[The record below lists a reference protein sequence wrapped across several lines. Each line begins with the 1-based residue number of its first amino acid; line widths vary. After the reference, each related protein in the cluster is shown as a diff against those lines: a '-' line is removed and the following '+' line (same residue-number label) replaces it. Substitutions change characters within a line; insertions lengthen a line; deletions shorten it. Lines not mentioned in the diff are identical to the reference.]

1 MKIMHSR
8 RTVAALAFLLLAGC
22 GGKIAT
28 TRGQECS
35 SQVRVANQ
43 ELQDAKV
50 KGFGGTIEWL
60 KAADLLLAAGTQE
73 QLERFDSCL
82 DKVARARVYIRA
94 AQKP

>member
-1 MKIMHSR
+1 MTMTIY
-8 RTVAALAFLLLAGC
+8 RTTLVALALLLLADC

-28 TRGQECS
+28 TKGEECS
-35 SQVRVANQ
+35 SQLHVANQ

-50 KGFGGTIEWL
+50 KGFDGSIEWL

-82 DKVARARVYIRA
+82 DKVARARAYIRA

>member
-1 MKIMHSR
+1 MKTI
-8 RTVAALAFLLLAGC
+8 RTRGALVALTCLLLSGC

-35 SQVRVANQ
+35 SQLRVANQ

-60 KAADLLLAAGTQE
+60 KAADLLIAAGTQE

-82 DKVARARVYIRA
+82 DKVERARVYIRA

>member
-1 MKIMHSR
+1 MTSPRIRS
-8 RTVAALAFLLLAGC
+8 TLAALAFLLLAGC

-28 TRGQECS
+28 TQGQECS
-35 SQVRVANQ
+35 SQLHTANQ

-82 DKVARARVYIRA
+82 DKVGRARAYIRA
-94 AQKP
+94 AQTP

>member
-1 MKIMHSR
+1 MTSPRIR
-8 RTVAALAFLLLAGC
+8 GALAALALLLLASC

-28 TRGQECS
+28 TQGQECS
-35 SQVRVANQ
+35 SQLRVANQ

-82 DKVARARVYIRA
+82 DKVARARTYIRA

>member
-1 MKIMHSR
+1 MTAT
-8 RTVAALAFLLLAGC
+8 RTRNALAALACLLLVNC

-28 TRGQECS
+28 TQGQECS
-35 SQVRVANQ
+35 SQLRIANQ

-82 DKVARARVYIRA
+82 DKVRRARLYIRA

>member
-1 MKIMHSR
+1 MSTSSAR
-8 RTVAALAFLLLAGC
+8 SVLAALGFLLLAGC

-35 SQVRVANQ
+35 SQLRVANH

-50 KGFGGTIEWL
+50 KGFDGTIEWL
-60 KAADLLLAAGTQE
+60 KAADLLIAAGTQE

-82 DKVARARVYIRA
+82 DKVARARAYIHA
-94 AQKP
+94 AKEP

>member
-1 MKIMHSR
+1 MKST
-8 RTVAALAFLLLAGC
+8 RTRSALAALICLLLANC

-35 SQVRVANQ
+35 SQLRVANQ
-43 ELQDAKV
+43 ELQAAKV